1 MNKRYSEEER
11 QRHLSACEK
20 SGLSILEY
28 SKRNNLS
35 PGIISF
41 WRRRQQRLSVGKF
54 EEVILPGALS
64 GALTI
69 EYPTGIKI
77 HLDSASDLSVIKAL
91 LHC

>member
-1 MNKRYSEEER
+1 MNKIYSEEER

-35 PGIISF
+35 MGIISF
-41 WRRRQQRLSVGKF
+41 WRRRQQKLSIGKF
-54 EEVILPGALS
+54 EEIILPGALS
-64 GALTI
+64 GTLTI
-69 EYPTGIKI
+69 DYTTGIKI
-77 HLDSASDLSVIKAL
+77 HLDSTADLSVIKAL

>member
-11 QRHLSACEK
+11 QRHLNACEK

-28 SKRNNLS
+28 SKRNHLS

-41 WRRRQQRLSVGKF
+41 WRRRQQRLSVSKF
-54 EEVILPGALS
+54 EEVVLPGSLT
-64 GALTI
+64 GALII

-77 HLDSASDLSVIKAL
+77 HLDSAADLSVIKAL